1 MFELPELPYPED
13 ALSPYISSRTMALH
27 HGKHHKTYIDT
38 LNSLLEQ
45 GDIAGETLEDIILQT
60 VNEQSQKPV
69 FNNAAQCWNHTFFW
83 NSMIPGGG
91 GDPFGKIAT
100 LISADFGNPAAFRKQ
115 FCQQAVAHFGS
126 GWIWLV
132 LVDGVLDIVTTKD
145 ADLPLAHRQTALL
158 VCDLWEHAY
167 YLDYQNV
174 RADYV
179 EAFLAH
185 LLNWE
190 FAESNLAA
198 TGVIMPIVA

>member
-1 MFELPELPYPED
+1 MFELPDLPYSED

-27 HGKHHKTYIDT
+27 HGKHHKSYIDT

-45 GDIAGETLEDIILQT
+45 GDMTGESLEDIIGQT
-60 VNEQSQKPV
+60 AREPSQSAV
-69 FNNAAQCWNHTFFW
+69 FNNAAQSWSHAFFW
-83 NSMIPGGG
+83 KSMIPGGG
-91 GDPFGKIAT
+91 GNPIGKIAT
-100 LISADFGNPAAFRKQ
+100 LISEDFGNATAFRELFCKQ
-115 FCQQAVAHFGS
+115 AAAHFGS

-132 LVDGVLDIVTTKD
+132 VVDGVLEIVTTHD

-158 VCDLWEHAY
+158 ICDLWEHAY

-185 LLNWE
+185 LVNWE
-190 FAESNLAA
+190 FAEANLA
-198 TGVIMPIVA
+198 VAGEFTSIIA